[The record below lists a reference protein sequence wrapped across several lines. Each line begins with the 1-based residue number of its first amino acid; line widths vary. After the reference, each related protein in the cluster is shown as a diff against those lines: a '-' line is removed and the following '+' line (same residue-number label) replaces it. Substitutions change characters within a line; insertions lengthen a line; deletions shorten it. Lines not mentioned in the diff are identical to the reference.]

1 MEIAHHGIEIL
12 KEIYTNLGANLR
24 TKQSEIHYLF
34 IKNCRE
40 RLRPSEEVL
49 VSHKVGT
56 TDI

>member
-1 MEIAHHGIEIL
+1 MEIANHGIEIL

-56 TDI
+56 R